1 MKKTLATLLLAAC
14 LLSGC
19 SSPAP
24 QGATPIN
31 PDIPGLPFPLP
42 STVSRD
48 EFQPRLYQ
56 FLTDLT
62 YRSLPGWRKDKGVRD
77 TGPFLNGVYYGTH
90 PAVRTYYSPE
100 VFAWMKAGRVGKIPD
115 GAMIIKE
122 MYNPP
127 AARYAGLNPDTSLP
141 MPTWTCMI
149 KDSAGSKD
157 GWYWV
162 YFDSNPNGTT
172 PPTPQPVDS
181 DAPPFSYPNSGFG
194 SYCVQCHT
202 SADGEEFTFAALENV
217 AGEPGTPITYEDD
230 GSWRQMKDYQ
240 FKFSSGRQFSDDRSG
255 RQFMAR
261 VHTPLNG
268 SVDSPADPD
277 YVNEEFVAQFNT
289 FGDAANGP
297 IQPIPGVTT
306 DRSVAQA
313 HRQFVSS
320 DQCMSCHAGD
330 SSPFGPNMFFP
341 NEGKDGVDVSP
352 FAEWSWS
359 MMGLAG
365 RDPIFHA
372 QLETEVA
379 THPAQGQLTPESIQD
394 LCFSCHG
401 VMGQRQLKLDDP
413 HANFTQSQSLD
424 PDDPYGKLARD
435 GVSCAL
441 CHQIEDN
448 RHVPL
453 VDVQTGRFN
462 LNPRNGQGQLVLNGP
477 FEEPRTMPMGKS
489 LNAEPVHNGFIS
501 TSRMCAS
508 CHTVFLP
515 VLDAQ
520 NNVVKSRY
528 EQSTYLEWLNSSF
541 RDDGPAPR
549 SCQECHMPDTAFG
562 QMLNNFKIANIQDQ
576 DYPVTSNLSPLNLI
590 TMVKR
595 PGYRR
600 HVLLGINQFGLE
612 FFQHFPALLGISK
625 VNFMS
630 GTSDGLTRAIHNSQE
645 LARSQTAQVELSG
658 AQRAGNLLSAQV
670 RVTNLTGHRF
680 PSGVG
685 FRRAFLLFEVRDG
698 AGQVVWASGRTN
710 SVGVIVGP
718 DGQALPSEF
727 NEIDPA
733 TGKQSFQPHH
743 QVITQEGQVQV
754 FEEIVADLQ
763 GTFST
768 SFLNRAT
775 TVKDNRLMPLGWT
788 FSGPP
793 GFAPAFAEATSP
805 VGGAANDAD
814 FTDGTGSDTLTY
826 QATLPAGAVGPFSVR
841 AELFYQ
847 AIPPRYLMDRFTES
861 QGPASLRLYSIGSR
875 LDTRRTNFPNWKLPI
890 AEATAQVP

>member
-1 MKKTLATLLLAAC
+1 MRKTLTTLLLAAC
-14 LLSGC
+14 LLSAC
-19 SSPAP
+19 SAPAP
-24 QGATPIN
+24 QVATPIS

-48 EFQPRLYQ
+48 EFQPKLYR

-62 YRSLPGWRKDKGVRD
+62 YRNLPGWRRDKGVRD
-77 TGPFLNGVYYGTH
+77 TGPFLDGVYYGTH
-90 PAVRTYYSPE
+90 PAVRCYYSPQA
-100 VFAWMKAGRVGKIPD
+100 FAWMKAGRVGKIPD

-162 YFDSNPNGTT
+162 YFDSNPNSTT

-181 DAPPFSYPNSGFG
+181 DSPPFTYPNSGFG

-202 SADGEEFTFAALENV
+202 SANGEEFTFAALENV
-217 AGEPGTPITYEDD
+217 AGEPGRPITYEDD
-230 GSWRQMKDYQ
+230 GSWRQMKDDPL
-240 FKFSSGRQFSDDRSG
+240 KLSDDRSG
-255 RQFMAR
+255 RQLMGR
-261 VHTPLNG
+261 LHTALDG
-268 SVDSPADPD
+268 SVDSTADPD

-289 FGDAANGP
+289 FADAPNGP
-297 IQPIPGVTT
+297 IQAIPGVTT

-352 FAEWSWS
+352 FAEWSWN

-372 QLETEVA
+372 QLEGEVA
-379 THPAQGQLTPESIQD
+379 THPARGQLTPESIQN

-401 VMGQRQLKLDDP
+401 VMGQRQLALDDP
-413 HANFTQSQSLD
+413 HANFTQSRTQD

-441 CHQIEDN
+441 CHQIQDN
-448 RHVPL
+448 RNVPL
-453 VDVQTGRFN
+453 VDVQTGRFS
-462 LNPRNGQGQLVLNGP
+462 LNPRNSQGQLVLNGP
-477 FEEPRTMPMGKS
+477 FDHPVTMPMEKS
-489 LNAEPVHNGFIS
+489 LNAQPVSSGFIS
-501 TSRMCAS
+501 DSRLCAS

-520 NNVVKSRY
+520 SNVVDNRY
-528 EQSTYLEWLNSSF
+528 EQATYLEWLNSSF
-541 RDDGPAPR
+541 RDGGPGPQ
-549 SCQECHMPDTAFG
+549 SCQQCHMPDTAFG
-562 QMLNNFKIANIQDQ
+562 QLLDNFKIANIQDQ
-576 DYPVTSNLSPLNLI
+576 DYPVTSNLSPLSLI
-590 TMVKR
+590 TVLKR
-595 PGYRR
+595 PGFRR
-600 HVLLGINQFGLE
+600 HTLLGINQFGME

-630 GTSDGLTRAIHNSQE
+630 GTTDGLTRAIQNSQE
-645 LARSQTAQVELSG
+645 LARQASARVELSN
-658 AQRAGNLLSAQV
+658 AQRVGNVLFA
-670 RVTNLTGHRF
+670 RVKITNLTGHRF

-710 SVGVIVGP
+710 SIGVIVGP

-727 NEIDPA
+727 HDIDPLTA
-733 TGKQSFQPHH
+733 QQAFQPHF
-743 QVITQEGQVQV
+743 QTITSQSQVQV
-754 FEEIVADLQ
+754 YEEIVADLQ
-763 GTFST
+763 GKFTT

-775 TVKDNRLMPLGWT
+775 DIKDNRLMPLGWT
-788 FSGPP
+788 FPGPP
-793 GFAPAFAEATSP
+793 GFAPEFAEATAP
-805 VGGAANDAD
+805 FGGAADDAD

-847 AIPPRYLMDRFTES
+847 AIPPYYLRDRFTAS
-861 QGPASLRLYSIGSR
+861 QGPASLRLFFMTSK
-875 LDTRRTNFPNWKLPI
+875 LDTRKTNFPDWKLPI
-890 AEATAQVP
+890 AEATVLVP